1 MMDDGVHHIPWPQAN
16 AELTKLALKRAACLV
31 AGEDTEPY
39 HFDRQQEVIRDR
51 MQGDSA
57 LDQIVARFGLD
68 AMARDVIAIVALA
81 DQAPNLAAALDGHD
95 LSIDGRATLAL
106 LLDCLGGDVPA
117 ALSPGAPLVQSGLLH
132 IAEGGRRFER
142 PLMLCTPLLEAL
154 EGRIAFDP
162 AWSDLIQPQPD
173 LTTQKPDEGLA
184 LSLRRALLAAVQL
197 GGTRVFHATDGLPQ
211 IAATLAAIASAMDW
225 PMVHLAAG
233 DIPDTGTERAAL
245 IKLIRRDLVL
255 TGALPILHADEVHN
269 TAWAVARA
277 LPGPVVLLGGTAE
290 ANTGAEVATIAA
302 PAQTDTPLGIWA
314 DLLGDAQAKAFCAPD
329 VAETFS
335 LSPERAR
342 RAARSVQFGL
352 APDLWHAARAQ
363 AGEDI
368 ATLAQ
373 KLDGLCQW
381 DDLVLPR
388 TQSEAMEQ
396 MAQFLLNRHKVNA
409 GWGFGRKS
417 ARGLGMAALFYG
429 DSGTGKTS
437 AAEALVGRMRDQ
449 QGAPISLYRVNTAA
463 LVSKYIGET
472 SKNFARI
479 FEAGR
484 ASGAALLFDEAEGL
498 FGKRS
503 SQNRD
508 SIDKHANAEL
518 GFLLQCLETYPG
530 IAILTTNMRQ
540 AIDSAFFRRFR
551 FAIEFPFPDRADR
564 KAIWQRVVPAEMPCG
579 DLDFDGL
586 SALPLSGG
594 SIRSIVINA
603 AFMAAGDGTDRVGMA
618 HVTQALRLEFAK
630 LEKALPERLLA
641 GLTP

>member
-1 MMDDGVHHIPWPQAN
+1 MDDGVRHIPWPEAN

-31 AGEDTEPY
+31 LGEDTEPF
-39 HFDRQQEVIRDR
+39 HFDRQQDVIRAR
-51 MQGDSA
+51 MRGQSVLA
-57 LDQIVARFGLD
+57 QMAARFGLD
-68 AMARDVIAIVALA
+68 AIATDVLAIVALS
-81 DQAPNLAAALDGHD
+81 DQTPKLSATLDENQY
-95 LSIDGRATLAL
+95 SVEGRATPAL
-106 LLDCLGGDVPA
+106 LQDCLGEDALTAISPA
-117 ALSPGAPLVQSGLLH
+117 APLVQSGLLH
-132 IAEGGRRFER
+132 IGDGGRRFDR
-142 PLMLCTPLLEAL
+142 PITLCMPALEAL
-154 EGRIAFDP
+154 DGRIAFDP
-162 AWSDLIQPQPD
+162 AWSDLIQPQPEM
-173 LTTQKPDEGLA
+173 TTQAPDEGLA
-184 LSLRRALLAAVQL
+184 LTLRRALLAARQV
-197 GGTRVFHATDGLPQ
+197 GGARVFHAPDGIPRV
-211 IAATLAAIASAMDW
+211 AATLAIISEALDW
-225 PMVHLAAG
+225 PMVHISVSDLPDAG
-233 DIPDTGTERAAL
+233 PERATL
-245 IKLIRRDLVL
+245 LKYMRRDFIL
-255 TGALPILHADEVHN
+255 TGALPVLHVDDRDMAVA
-269 TAWAVARA
+269 TVARA
-277 LPGPVVLLGGTAE
+277 LPGPVVMLGGAIEAGTA
-290 ANTGAEVATIAA
+290 ADVATIHA
-302 PAQTDTPLGIWA
+302 PEQNHTPLAIWTELFGE
-314 DLLGDAQAKAFCAPD
+314 DQAESFCAPD
-329 VAETFS
+329 VAETFN
-335 LSPERAR
+335 LSPARAR

-352 APDLWHAARAQ
+352 APDLWQAARVQ
-363 AGEDI
+363 AREDI
-368 ATLAQ
+368 GALAQ
-373 KLDGLCQW
+373 KLDRLCQW
-381 DDLVLPR
+381 DDLVLPHA
-388 TQSEAMEQ
+388 QSEALEQ
-396 MAQFLLNRHKVNA
+396 MAQFLMNRHKVNA

-518 GFLLQCLETYPG
+518 GFLLQCLESYPG

-564 KAIWQRVVPAEMPCG
+564 KAIWQRVIPPQMPC
-579 DLDFDGL
+579 DALDFEGL

-594 SIRSIVINA
+594 SIRSTVLNA
-603 AFMAAGDGTDRVGMA
+603 AFMAAGDGTDRVTMR

-630 LEKALPERLLA
+630 LEKALPERMLA
-641 GLTP
+641 GLEQ